1 MKLLE
6 CGEEP
11 VIARIHVSPPSLP
24 PNPLFPPPSLPPS
37 LIPPSSFLPP
47 TRYQYYK
54 QIKRDLLQGKLPVD
68 SVARAARVMALMAQ
82 VDHGDYKTNMQ
93 YVQKV
98 AVQGPSDN
106 LEARTRREHQK
117 LVGVSGEIA
126 IEKFL
131 SEVAT
136 LQLYGVELY
145 HTCNGGQSH
154 KYIGVGPE
162 NITIYSAGK
171 TQLKS

>member
-1 MKLLE
+1 M
-6 CGEEP
+6 
-11 VIARIHVSPPSLP
+11 
-24 PNPLFPPPSLPPS
+24 
-37 LIPPSSFLPP
+37 
-47 TRYQYYK
+47 
-54 QIKRDLLQGKLPVD
+54 D
-68 SVARAARVMALMAQ
+68 SVTRAARVMALMAQ

-93 YVQKV
+93 YIQKV
-98 AVQGPSDN
+98 AIQGPSDN

-131 SEVAT
+131 NEVAT

-162 NITIYSAGK
+162 SITIYSAGK

>member
-1 MKLLE
+1 MRGQSIIVQISCISLLL
-6 CGEEP
+6 
-11 VIARIHVSPPSLP
+11 SLL
-24 PNPLFPPPSLPPS
+24 NFSFPPPSLP
-37 LIPPSSFLPP
+37 LSSLPP
-47 TRYQYYK
+47 PRYQYYK
-54 QIKRDLLQGKLPVD
+54 QIKRDLLQGRLPVD
-68 SVARAARVMALMAQ
+68 SVTRAARVMALMAQ

-93 YVQKV
+93 YVHKV
-98 AVQGPSDN
+98 VVQGPSDN

-117 LVGVSGEIA
+117 LVGVSAEIA

-136 LQLYGVELY
+136 LHLYGVELY

-162 NITIYSAGK
+162 SITIYSAGK